1 MRGAWATFAKN
12 PANGP
17 GWNAVGTGTAGAV
30 LSTASD
36 GLPGGIL
43 MGLNGTVQ
51 QGDWDL
57 AVLGDVGDVRGSGVT
72 VLPQSAVDGRCGLW
86 VPVYEAILKES

>member
-1 MRGAWATFAKN
+1 MRGAWAAFAKN
-12 PANGP
+12 PVNGP
-17 GWNAVGTGTAGAV
+17 GWNAVGTGTGGSV

-43 MGLNGTVQ
+43 MSSNGTVQ

-57 AVLGDVGDVRGSGVT
+57 GVLGDVGSVRGSGVT
-72 VLPQSAVDGRCGLW
+72 VLPQSSVDGRCGLF
-86 VPVYEAILKES
+86 VPVYEAILQGS

>member
-1 MRGAWATFAKN
+1 MRGAWAAFAKN

-17 GWNAVGTGTAGAV
+17 GWNAVGTGAGGAV

-43 MGLNGTVQ
+43 IGSNGTVQ
-51 QGDWDL
+51 EGDWDL
-57 AVLGDVGDVRGSGVT
+57 AVLGNVGSVRGSGVT
-72 VLPQSAVDGRCGLW
+72 VLPQSVVDGRCGLW
-86 VPVYEAILKES
+86 VPVYEAILQAS